1 MKEINV
7 SIITVCY
14 NSEATI
20 ERTIQSVLGQT
31 YGHLEYIIVDGKS
44 SDHTMEIVERYRPLF
59 QGRMKVVSEPDQG
72 IYDAMNKGIC
82 MARGSLIGIIN
93 SDDSYEPDAVEKI
106 VHAMTEDQYQILYG
120 MLRVMHGEIETRI
133 TMPKHE
139 NLENEMIAHPTCFVT
154 KSVYEDFGMFDLRY
168 RSCADHDFM
177 LRMRKQKEIVFVPVY
192 EILATFSEGYGMC
205 YQESSMIEALGM
217 LAEHGIMSRKKYCLI
232 HMKYRIKNFFCRK
245 SFLGEPKRKERL

>member
-1 MKEINV
+1 MKEISV

-20 ERTIQSVLGQT
+20 ERTIQSVLAQS
-31 YGHLEYIIVDGKS
+31 YQNLEYIIVDGKS
-44 SDHTMEIVERYRPLF
+44 SDRTMEIVGRYEPMF
-59 QGRMKVVSEPDQG
+59 QGRMKVISEPDHG
-72 IYDAMNKGIC
+72 IYDAMNKGIRK
-82 MARGSLIGIIN
+82 ASGELIGIIN
-93 SDDSYEPDAVEKI
+93 SDDYYEPDAAEKI
-106 VHAMTEDQYQILYG
+106 VREMTDAKYQILYG
-120 MLRVMHGEIETRI
+120 MLRVRHGEIETRI

-177 LRMRKQKEIVFVPVY
+177 LRMRKHPEIQFVPVY

-205 YQESSMIEALGM
+205 YQESSVIEALGM
-217 LAEHGIMSRKKYCLI
+217 LAEHGLIEKNKYRWILL
-232 HMKYRIKNFFCRK
+232 KYRIKK
-245 SFLGEPKRKERL
+245 LLHLAK